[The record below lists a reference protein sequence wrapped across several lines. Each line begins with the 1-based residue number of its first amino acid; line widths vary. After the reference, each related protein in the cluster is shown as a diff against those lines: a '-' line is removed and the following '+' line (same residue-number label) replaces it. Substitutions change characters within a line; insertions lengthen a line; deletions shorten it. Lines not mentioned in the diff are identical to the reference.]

1 MCWRSGGAKASRRIR
16 RRRREAPQVRSK
28 IRRARRCGGV
38 SCCLHSFARLPN
50 PRWRAA
56 ISGSSAKTPR
66 LADGIL
72 ESPRATSGRGSAWLE
87 RLVRDQE
94 VGGSNPL
101 APTNSFNN
109 LQGLD
114 DQTTHPTA
122 HPVPK
127 LLPDSF
133 APILRAWRRTL
144 PHTPHRPLLPPA
156 NRPILALHSLP
167 SSRSTFATSVARHS
181 QRS

>member
-101 APTNSFNN
+101 APTNSVFFEIRLYRSN
-109 LQGLD
+109 
-114 DQTTHPTA
+114 A
-122 HPVPK
+122 V
-127 LLPDSF
+127 
-133 APILRAWRRTL
+133 RRSY
-144 PHTPHRPLLPPA
+144 PLLTIEPQS
-156 NRPILALHSLP
+156 RLLAG
-167 SSRSTFATSVARHS
+167 ARNVKGEGAPRHHARK
-181 QRS
+181 QT